1 MVYALVAV
9 YWYSVVCASCEGK
22 KPARERS
29 VLAQA
34 GARVCTIDDVKLSL
48 LGDKGAGALGAGSA
62 KSGPKC
68 TELITH
74 NYDGNGDQKARFLLD
89 TCTRYLGIIGEELP
103 ANVQELQVTMAV
115 KIKTTGE
122 PDRGRYV
129 SMVMDT
135 SPLRHAAARGAI
147 CRYKLDEK
155 CVDGSASG
163 KAVFPEMD
171 TLGRVFGK
179 PVVSEDI
186 GIGVD

>member
-62 KSGPKC
+62 KIGPKC
-68 TELITH
+68 TELTH
-74 NYDGNGDQKARFLLD
+74 DYDGKGDQKARFLLD
-89 TCTRYLGIIGEELP
+89 TCTRYLGIVGEKLP
-103 ANVQELQVTMAV
+103 KNMQELQVTMAV

-122 PDRGRYV
+122 PDLGRYV

-135 SPLRHAAARGAI
+135 RTMQHARKGGRF
-147 CRYKLDEK
+147 CDYRLDVK
-155 CVDGSASG
+155 HVDGGASDED
-163 KAVFPEMD
+163 VFPEMD
-171 TLGRVFGK
+171 TLRRVFGK